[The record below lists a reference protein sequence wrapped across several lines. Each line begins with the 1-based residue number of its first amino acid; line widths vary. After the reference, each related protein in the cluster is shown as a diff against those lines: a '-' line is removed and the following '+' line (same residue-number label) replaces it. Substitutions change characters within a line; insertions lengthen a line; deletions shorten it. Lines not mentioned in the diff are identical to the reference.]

1 MLNNMNFGI
10 GTDIVK
16 ISRIEKA
23 LNNQK
28 FINVLSSREKCIY
41 ERINIC
47 RKSEWL
53 AGRFAAKEAIFK
65 ALSKF
70 ISMNISDIEILESL
84 NGAPSC
90 KIDGFSVEI
99 SISHEKE
106 YAIAFAVIIKDDDT
120 KSK

>member
-1 MLNNMNFGI
+1 MDFGI

-28 FINVLSSREKCIY
+28 FINVLTSREKCIY
-41 ERINIC
+41 ERINGC

-53 AGRFAAKEAIFK
+53 AGRFAAKEAVFK
-65 ALSKF
+65 ALSKYT
-70 ISMNISDIEILESL
+70 SMNISDIEILESL

-90 KIDGFSVEI
+90 KIDGFTIEI

-106 YAIAFAVIIKDDDT
+106 YAIAFAIIIKDNN
-120 KSK
+120 SKIEQD

>member
-1 MLNNMNFGI
+1 MNFGI

-23 LNNQK
+23 LNNQR
-28 FINVLSSREKCIY
+28 FINVLTLQEKCVY
-41 ERINIC
+41 ERINDS

-53 AGRFAAKEAIFK
+53 AGRFAAKEAVFK
-65 ALSKF
+65 ALSKYTS
-70 ISMNISDIEILESL
+70 INITDIEILESL

-106 YAIAFAVIIKDDDT
+106 YAIAFAVIIKDDNGII
-120 KSK
+120 K